1 MDKKII
7 QKAGKYFT
15 ETEKHQIIQE
25 LISSQC
31 TKQEI
36 WQKYT
41 GQEEEHGQLLR
52 WMNHLGYNPKIK
64 TRRPNIVSN
73 SFMMPKEKKTVK
85 LTQLEISQDVLVL

>member
-31 TKQEI
+31 TKVEK
-36 WQKYT
+36 WEKYT
-41 GQEEEHGQLLR
+41 GFGSNL
-52 WMNHLGYNPKIK
+52 P
-64 TRRPNIVSN
+64 RPSI
-73 SFMMPKEKKTVK
+73 
-85 LTQLEISQDVLVL
+85 LVDFPYI